1 MTSARCVSAAGPGG
15 RPTPR
20 EPPARAPLAERAAL
34 GERGPSLQR
43 HGSTGSLRT
52 SEPPPPAARPVNP
65 APARTRRKGALPTTA
80 ARDTLVSARRRH
92 FLGRDE
98 HSREVTRRPGVPVE
112 QAAETRVGLQSPDAR
127 RPPFP
132 STRSLARP
140 AASSSDPRQCNAPR
154 LSTHVARSAW
164 HTAAFGPIGVPGVS
178 SLYII

>member
-1 MTSARCVSAAGPGG
+1 M
-15 RPTPR
+15 
-20 EPPARAPLAERAAL
+20 
-34 GERGPSLQR
+34 
-43 HGSTGSLRT
+43 
-52 SEPPPPAARPVNP
+52 NP

-154 LSTHVARSAW
+154 LSTHVAGSAW

-178 SLYII
+178 SLYIIRGTRLCVDGSLHPPLLKIKSAPPSPFIKETTFPDAHGSK